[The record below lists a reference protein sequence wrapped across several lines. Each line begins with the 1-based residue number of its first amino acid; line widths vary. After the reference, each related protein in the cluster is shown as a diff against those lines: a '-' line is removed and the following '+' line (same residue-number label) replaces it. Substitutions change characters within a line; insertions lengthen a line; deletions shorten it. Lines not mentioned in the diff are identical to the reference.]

1 MIKKIKIINFD
12 DATKKKK
19 KKKDSLKWLYIPDL
33 FRILTTGGSVSGKTN
48 ALLNL
53 IKHKDDY
60 DYNKLFKC

>member
-19 KKKDSLKWLYIPDL
+19 KKKHSIKWLYIPDL
-33 FRILTTGGSVSGKTN
+33 FIILTTGGSVSGKTN

>member
-1 MIKKIKIINFD
+1 MMLQKKN
-12 DATKKKK
+12 THTH
-19 KKKDSLKWLYIPDL
+19 SLKWLYIPDL

>member
-1 MIKKIKIINFD
+1 MLQ
-12 DATKKKK
+12 KKKK
-19 KKKDSLKWLYIPDL
+19 KKRL
-33 FRILTTGGSVSGKTN
+33 LTTGGSVSGKTN

>member
-12 DATKKKK
+12 DATKKKHTHTH
-19 KKKDSLKWLYIPDL
+19 SLKWLYIPDL

>member
-1 MIKKIKIINFD
+1 MIKFD
-12 DATKKKK
+12 DATKENKTKH
-19 KKKDSLKWLYIPDL
+19 SLKWLYIPDL

>member
-19 KKKDSLKWLYIPDL
+19 KKHSLKWLYIPDL

>member
-1 MIKKIKIINFD
+1 MMLQKK
-12 DATKKKK
+12 THTHTH
-19 KKKDSLKWLYIPDL
+19 SLKWLYIPDL

>member
-1 MIKKIKIINFD
+1 MIKKIKNINFYFSK
-12 DATKKKK
+12 KKKK

-53 IKHKDDY
+53 IKHKYDY